1 MEETSIELVDES
13 KSPGEAD
20 VESSGG
26 ASEGA
31 PVAPIDATLLVRANS
46 ESFINSPS
54 HTVVDSAWRVFHHIL
69 DADGDGN
76 VSIAELHDI
85 VAAINPPG
93 ERVTPKARALLS
105 VAHSRGEL
113 ADADAEDVSMTIEEF
128 VAARENTTQAR
139 SAVGEA
145 VLGLVMWV
153 LPTLYSLSTRLPF
166 ICVPL
171 KCAASRFSRSPRA
184 AWPGG
189 RSRTTSPRP
198 AGRTAEAIS
207 DCT

>member
-1 MEETSIELVDES
+1 MGHEPSGRAPAPSIPRQMTLTRHLAGGLRHAACAAISKLAVIELMEETSIELVDES
-13 KSPGEAD
+13 KSPGDAD

-105 VAHSRGEL
+105 HGCHHEKQGGEHYKG
-113 ADADAEDVSMTIEEF
+113 
-128 VAARENTTQAR
+128 RESLPSPS
-139 SAVGEA
+139 SA
-145 VLGLVMWV
+145 LQTNL
-153 LPTLYSLSTRLPF
+153 LL
-166 ICVPL
+166 
-171 KCAASRFSRSPRA
+171 
-184 AWPGG
+184 
-189 RSRTTSPRP
+189 
-198 AGRTAEAIS
+198 
-207 DCT
+207 